1 MHQRLKL
8 ELMKWNRILLSL
20 SILLITQLVKA
31 QTVVSE
37 VPSKVSI
44 GLTQSIDLESRFS
57 SADPASTWMKNIS
70 DSIESP
76 TLTTSSAVKLQF
88 NLSEKISLRTGIIY
102 AQKGYQYKS
111 GSLAGFDRY
120 KENYTLIEVPLQV
133 LYKLGQKKNKP
144 YVSLGTSAGYL
155 LKSQAFYTLENSTKE
170 VKMPLSSDLSK
181 LQVNGILG
189 VGMSFS
195 LDQKWTLITELN
207 YTQALFSISNGP
219 LKKQLFTAG
228 FNLGLF
234 RSF

>member
-1 MHQRLKL
+1 
-8 ELMKWNRILLSL
+8 MKWNQILLLVSVLFITL
-20 SILLITQLVKA
+20 SGNA
-31 QTVVSE
+31 QTLVQE

-44 GLTQSIDLESRFS
+44 GLTQSFDFGSRIS
-57 SADPASTWMKNIS
+57 SADHSFTWMKNSS
-70 DSIESP
+70 DSIETP
-76 TLTTSSAVKLQF
+76 TFTSSSAVKLQY

-102 AQKGYQYKS
+102 AKKGYQYKS
-111 GSLAGFDRY
+111 GSLIGFDRFE
-120 KENYTLIEVPLQV
+120 ENYSFIEVPIQM

-155 LKSQAFYTLENSTKE
+155 IKSQAFYTLENSTKE
-170 VKMPLSSDLSK
+170 VKMPLSSDLTK

-189 VGMSFS
+189 MGMSFS
-195 LDQKWTLITELN
+195 LDQKWTLVSEVN

>member
-8 ELMKWNRILLSL
+8 ERMKMYRILFFA
-20 SILLITQLVKA
+20 SILQITQLAKA
-31 QTVVSE
+31 QALIQE

-44 GLTQSIDLESRFS
+44 GLTQSFDFGSRLS
-57 SADPASTWMKNIS
+57 SADPSFTWMKNSS
-70 DSIESP
+70 DSIETP
-76 TLTTSSAVKLQF
+76 TFTASSAVKLQY

-102 AQKGYQYKS
+102 AKKGYQYKS
-111 GSLAGFDRY
+111 GSLAGFDHY
-120 KENYTLIEVPLQV
+120 QENYALIEVPIQV

-155 LKSQAFYTLENSTKE
+155 IKSQAFYTLENSTKE
-170 VKMPLSSDLSK
+170 VKMPLSSDLTK

-189 VGMSFS
+189 LGMSFS
-195 LDQKWTLITELN
+195 LDQKWTLVSEVN

-228 FNLGLF
+228 INLGLF